1 MLRVAVRG
9 TRRVV
14 LLDCG
19 DLRRVT
25 QGVLRRVSDLL
36 VSHAHLDHFG
46 DFPRLLRARMGPHGG
61 RLRLWGPPPF
71 LAQVRGALGAFSW
84 NLLGDF
90 PFQLEVNEVDREGR
104 RRTHFTARTGGF
116 AEAPPEWVPA
126 PADTPTLLHAEG
138 GIRLHA
144 TVLDHGLPC
153 LAFALEE
160 SRHVEFDP
168 VALRRLGLAPG
179 PWLGELRRRLRD
191 GETPTGRVPEAVT
204 TPAGR
209 VLTPD
214 ELAQVVRRIGLGKR
228 VAYAVDLAASDANRQ
243 ALSRIAQGADLLY
256 LEAAFGEDEAAR
268 ARTTRHLTAVQAGA
282 LARELGVR
290 RLVPIHVSARHHQEI
305 DQILAQAQRAFV
317 GG

>member
-71 LAQVRGALGAFSW
+71 LAQVRAALGAFSW

-90 PFQLEVNEVDREGR
+90 PLLLEVGEVDREGSR
-104 RRTHFTARTGGF
+104 RARFTARTGGF
-116 AEAPPEWVPA
+116 TEGPAEWLPA
-126 PADTPTLLHAEG
+126 PADTPTLLHAAD

-144 TVLDHGLPC
+144 SVLDHGLPC

-160 SRHVEFDP
+160 SRHVEIDP

-179 PWLGELRRRLRD
+179 PWLGELRRRLRGGD
-191 GETPTGRVPEAVT
+191 TPEGIARDLATPPEGRRP
-204 TPAGR
+204 
-209 VLTPD
+209 TPD
-214 ELAQVVRRIGLGKR
+214 LLRQVVRRIGPGKR

-268 ARTTRHLTAVQAGA
+268 AQATRHLTAVQAGA
-282 LARELGVR
+282 LARQLQVK
-290 RLVPIHVSARHHQEI
+290 RLVPIHVSSRHHQEI
-305 DQILAQAQRAFV
+305 ARILAQAQRAFV